1 MHEVSGSLI
10 GVQGLHSA
18 CDWITSITQVKWVH
32 YSFPHYLLAIAHH
45 ALHALCYE
53 ITHFCEFAA
62 RFLLLH
68 GLVRC
73 WSARVPG
80 LFTYCSF
87 KAAGV
92 SIKMFFFTLQIMIL
106 FFLTL
111 LLFLTFPDVISHSEM
126 IKTLLP
132 PCCLLDIIHAFLQ
145 PLEDLHEGEIFITEI
160 YAKS

>member
-1 MHEVSGSLI
+1 MEIQQITAQTSLHCNRVLI
-10 GVQGLHSA
+10 HMQFTKS
-18 CDWITSITQVKWVH
+18 
-32 YSFPHYLLAIAHH
+32 
-45 ALHALCYE
+45 
-53 ITHFCEFAA
+53 
-62 RFLLLH
+62 
-68 GLVRC
+68 RC